1 MVSHYSS
8 SDFAQLHGKTIY
20 VQYSKR
26 QEFVV
31 NKFTEGNILIVS
43 MEGIQAG
50 DISIDA
56 IHLVSLWL
64 SSLYLDLCTW
74 VYTPFDR
81 MYAV

>member
-56 IHLVSLWL
+56 IHLVSL
-64 SSLYLDLCTW
+64 
-74 VYTPFDR
+74 
-81 MYAV
+81 